1 MYFVLEVALGPGM
14 KLAGWKMLNRSAPLS
29 PHPKNP
35 TPAVVYFTER
45 SKTIVPVEVLIFVV
59 YGLLYEAICFKSCL
73 VLFSSYVFS
82 FLPLRLPRFGKRE
95 LKLSALCTVA

>member
-29 PHPKNP
+29 PHPNNP

-73 VLFSSYVFS
+73 VLFSSYVFQCFTITITS
-82 FLPLRLPRFGKRE
+82 LWEERAK
-95 LKLSALCTVA
+95 T